1 VYFDFVIILFI
12 SLVFYM
18 TLVCK
23 TMPKSQDALFRSC
36 LPSSLVGHMLNFFEN
51 NYESNINYSKP
62 NQFGYCLN

>member
-1 VYFDFVIILFI
+1 
-12 SLVFYM
+12 M